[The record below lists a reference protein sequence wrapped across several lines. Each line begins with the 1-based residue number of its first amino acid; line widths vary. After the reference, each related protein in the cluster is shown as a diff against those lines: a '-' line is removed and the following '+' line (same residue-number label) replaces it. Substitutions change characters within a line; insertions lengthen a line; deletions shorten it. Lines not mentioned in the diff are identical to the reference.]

1 MEDQER
7 KLKASLEGFFSRP
20 GGIANATWRHLRKSG
35 AVREYLEG
43 SSSWDDLV
51 GEAEE
56 KLDYQDDLDRE
67 RSGGVFDDP
76 SSVASPVGEEGFE
89 KPIVK
94 RLSKET
100 KARAEAL
107 SEFYAL
113 RTGDDTPTE
122 AMTVKLGAGGPPVDG
137 DSRWVVRM
145 DVQAWV
151 SPEEVC
157 DVFRTVR
164 DGLLEEKERIQAK
177 PSTLEIATFVWR
189 QQRKAVEEGRDLP
202 SLTTLRDLWLQNH
215 PGDKRVRGHG
225 DFPRYFRRAT
235 NAIIPR
241 YRKILFPLPPHKKAE
256 FEAMKQRM
264 TAKLDKLGEKI
275 GKDVPLIKIP
285 PPRKDS

>member
-1 MEDQER
+1 M
-7 KLKASLEGFFSRP
+7 S
-20 GGIANATWRHLRKSG
+20 
-35 AVREYLEG
+35 EYIEG
-43 SSSWDDLV
+43 SLSWEDLV
-51 GEAEE
+51 GEVEE

-76 SSVASPVGEEGFE
+76 PSVASLVGEEGFE
-89 KPIVK
+89 KPTVK

-100 KARAEAL
+100 TARAEAL

-122 AMTVKLGAGGPPVDG
+122 AMTVKLGAGGPLVDG

-151 SPEEVC
+151 SPEEVR
-157 DVFRTVR
+157 DVFRTVP

-189 QQRKAVEEGRDLP
+189 QQRKAVKEGRDLP
-202 SLTTLRDLWLQNH
+202 SLTALRELWLQNH
-215 PGDKRVRGHG
+215 PHDKRVRGHG

-241 YRKILFPLPPHKKAE
+241 YRKILFPLPPREKAE
-256 FEAMKQRM
+256 FEAMKKRM
-264 TAKLDKLGEKI
+264 IATLKAIKEKHGNVQI
-275 GKDVPLIKIP
+275 IEP
-285 PPRKDS
+285 PSRKDN